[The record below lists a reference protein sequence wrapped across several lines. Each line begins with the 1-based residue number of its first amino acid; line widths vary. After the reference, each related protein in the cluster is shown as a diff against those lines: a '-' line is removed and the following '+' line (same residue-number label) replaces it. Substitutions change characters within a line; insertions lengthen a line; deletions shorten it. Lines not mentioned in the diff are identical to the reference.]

1 MSSTPEEEKGNLLFP
16 IFLKVDQIDILVVGG
31 GNVGLEKLEALLKNN
46 PRAKVTLVGTQIKKE
61 LKDLAASHPSV
72 ILIERPFEPSDLE
85 GRELLLLATD
95 SPETNAEIRELAKE
109 RGLLTNVA
117 DTPNLC
123 DFYLGSTVK
132 KGNLKIGIST
142 NGQSPTFSKRFR
154 ELLEETLPEDID
166 ELLDNLQQ
174 VRNMLQGDFQ
184 YKVKKL
190 NEYTASLV
198 ASAGSEGKK
207 EDEE

>member
-1 MSSTPEEEKGNLLFP
+1 MNTPEEEKGNLLFP

-31 GNVGLEKLEALLKNN
+31 GNVGLEKLEALLKNDS
-46 PRAKVTLVGTQIKKE
+46 RAKVTLVGTVIRQELKE
-61 LKDLAASHPSV
+61 LAANHPSV
-72 ILIERPFEPSDLE
+72 VLVERPFEPSDLD

-95 SPETNAEIRELAKE
+95 SPQTNAEIRELAKE

-174 VRNMLQGDFQ
+174 VRNMLKGDFQ

-198 ASAGSEGKK
+198 SSAGSEDKK
-207 EDEE
+207 EDVE

>member
-1 MSSTPEEEKGNLLFP
+1 MNMPEEEKGNLLFP
-16 IFLKVDQIDILVVGG
+16 IFLKIDQVDILIVGG

-46 PRAKVTLVGTQIKKE
+46 SRAKVTLVGTVIRQELKE
-61 LKDLAASHPSV
+61 LAAKHPSV
-72 ILIERPFEPSDLE
+72 ILVERAFEPQDLD
-85 GRELLLLATD
+85 GREVLLLATD
-95 SPETNAEIRELAKE
+95 SPKTNADIRELAKE
-109 RGLLTNVA
+109 RGLLSNVA

-154 ELLEETLPEDID
+154 ELLEETLPDDID

-174 VRNMLQGDFQ
+174 VRNMLKGDFQ

-190 NEYTASLV
+190 NEYTAGLV
-198 ASAGSEGKK
+198 ASADSEKK
-207 EDEE
+207 KDDVE

>member
-1 MSSTPEEEKGNLLFP
+1 MNTPTEEKGNLLFP
-16 IFLKVDQIDILVVGG
+16 VFLKIDQVDILIVGA

-46 PRAKVTLVGTQIKKE
+46 PAAKVTLIGKRVKPE
-61 LKDLAASHPSV
+61 LREVAKAHPTV
-72 ILIERPFEPSDLE
+72 IVIERAFEPTDLD
-85 GRELLLLATD
+85 GREVLILATD
-95 SPETNAEIRELAKE
+95 SPQTNAEIRELAKE

-117 DTPNLC
+117 DTPHLC

-142 NGQSPTFSKRFR
+142 NGQSPTFAKRFR
-154 ELLEETLPEDID
+154 ELLEEALPEDID

-174 VRNMLQGDFQ
+174 VRNMLKGDFQ
-184 YKVKKL
+184 YKVKML

-198 ASAGSEGKK
+198 ASGAADQKK
-207 EDEE
+207 GDVE

>member
-1 MSSTPEEEKGNLLFP
+1 MNTPEEEKGNLLFP
-16 IFLKVDQIDILVVGG
+16 IFLKVDQIDILIVGG

-46 PRAKVTLVGTQIKKE
+46 SRAKITLVGTVIRQE
-61 LKDLAASHPSV
+61 LKEVAAKHSNV
-72 ILIERPFEPSDLE
+72 ILIERAFEPQDLD

-95 SPETNAEIRELAKE
+95 SPQTNAEIREMAKE

-154 ELLEETLPEDID
+154 ELLEETLPDDID

-174 VRNMLQGDFQ
+174 VRNMLKGDFQ

-190 NEYTASLV
+190 NEYTAGLV
-198 ASAGSEGKK
+198 ASADSDNKK
-207 EDEE
+207 EDVE